1 MKKLIKL
8 QLVIIVAFVFS
19 LTLGNLEALADVDCS
34 TATVIMAGGAIP
46 IPGSSNIRVYL
57 RNNSGI
63 LVGSWPNNEARFF
76 YMDQSIAK
84 EGLATLLTAFATGK
98 NVYVQIPGTTAANN
112 SSITVVFIK

>member
-1 MKKLIKL
+1 MKTLIKL
-8 QLVIIVAFVFS
+8 HVIIIFSFVVA
-19 LTLGNLEALADVDCS
+19 LTLGKAEALADVDCS

-46 IPGSSNIRVYL
+46 IPGSSNIRVQL

-76 YMDQSIAK
+76 YMNQSIAK

-98 NVYVQIPGTTAANN
+98 KVWVRISGTAVANSLIKVVY
-112 SSITVVFIK
+112 IK

>member
-8 QLVIIVAFVFS
+8 QLVLIVAFVFS
-19 LTLGNLEALADVDCS
+19 LTLGKIEALADVDCS

-46 IPGSSNIRVYL
+46 IPGSSNIRVQL

-98 NVYVQIPGTTAANN
+98 KVWVRISGTAVANSLIKIVY
-112 SSITVVFIK
+112 IK